1 MMRRVL
7 GLVLTGLGAFLLA
20 LALLLRF
27 YLPGQV
33 IKFPLNEYLVIT
45 LTGHDVTYFNTKQLK
60 VLTGVTAKATSTV
73 EGDVSAGSSSTAVWN
88 DFTAV
93 EDTTNNAP
101 IEFVSQRS
109 AFNRR
114 TGAIVDCCGAYVSIS
129 NVGTRNGHQSGQGF
143 VWPLGT
149 QKQTYQVFDATLG
162 KPEPFRYEGTSTID
176 GVTAYKFVERVVN
189 QQFASQTLPGLLVGY
204 GSLPSVTLPEYVSQ
218 TKTFWVDPATG
229 TPLDMT
235 EKRTLDLED
244 ITGAT
249 KLTLYK
255 GDLTATSQSI
265 ASAVNTAKSAHLKI
279 DLVEDIGPLVSLV
292 LGVGLVLVGVALILD
307 QRGSE
312 EFAYES
318 DETVGSTR

>member
-1 MMRRVL
+1 MRRVL

-33 IKFPLNEYLVIT
+33 IKFPLNEYLVTT
-45 LTGHDVTYFNTKQLK
+45 LTGHDVTYFNAKQLE
-60 VLTGVTAKATSTV
+60 VLTGVNAKATSTV

-93 EDTTNNAP
+93 EDTTNNAA

-114 TGAIVDCCGAYVSIS
+114 TGAVVDCCGAYVSIS
-129 NVGTRNGHQSGQGF
+129 NVGTRSGHQSGQGF

-149 QKQTYQVFDATLG
+149 QKQTYQVFDAVLR

-176 GVTAYKFVERVVN
+176 GMTAYKFVEQVIN
-189 QQFASQTLPGLLVGY
+189 QQFASQTLPGSLVGY
-204 GSLPSVTLPEYVSQ
+204 AQLPSVTLPEYISQ
-218 TKTFWVDPATG
+218 TNTFWVDPVTG
-229 TPLDMT
+229 APLDAN
-235 EKRTLDLED
+235 ENRTLGLEN

-249 KLTLYK
+249 KLVLYR
-255 GDLTATSQSI
+255 GDLTATPQSI
-265 ASAVNTAKSAHLKI
+265 ASAVDTARSAHVKI
-279 DLVEDIGPLVSLV
+279 DLVEDIGPLVGLL
-292 LGVGLVLVGVALILD
+292 LGVGLVVVGVAMILG
-307 QRGSE
+307 QRDSE

>member
-1 MMRRVL
+1 MRRVL

-33 IKFPLNEYLVIT
+33 VKFPLNEYLVTT
-45 LTGHDVTYFNTKQLK
+45 LTGHNVTYFNAKQLR

-73 EGDVSAGSSSTAVWN
+73 EGDVSAGSSSVAVWN

-101 IEFVSQRS
+101 IEYISQRS

-114 TGAIVDCCGAYVSIS
+114 TGATVDCCGAYISIS
-129 NVGTRNGHQSGQGF
+129 NVGTRTGHQSGQGF

-149 QKQTYQVFDATLG
+149 QKQTYLAFDPTLL
-162 KPEPFRYEGTSTID
+162 KPEPFRYEGTSAID
-176 GVTAYKFVERVVN
+176 GMAAYKFVEHVSN
-189 QQFASQTLPGLLVGY
+189 QQFASQTLPGSLVGY
-204 GSLPSVTLPEYVSQ
+204 SQLPSVTLPEYASE
-218 TKTFWVDPATG
+218 TITFWVDPVTG
-229 TPLDMT
+229 APLDVT
-235 EKRTLDLED
+235 QNRTLRLED

-249 KLTLYK
+249 KLILYQ
-255 GDLTATSQSI
+255 GDLAATPQSI
-265 ASAVNTAKSAHLKI
+265 ANAVNTARSAHLKV
-279 DLVEDIGPLVSLV
+279 DLVEDIGPLAGLL
-292 LGVGLVLVGVALILD
+292 LGVGLVVTGAALILD
-307 QRGSE
+307 RRGTD

>member
-1 MMRRVL
+1 MRRVL

-33 IKFPLNEYLVIT
+33 VKFPLNEYLVTT
-45 LTGHDVTYFNTKQLK
+45 LTGHNVTYFNAKQLK

-73 EGDVSAGSSSTAVWN
+73 EGDVSAGSSPVAVWN
-88 DFTAV
+88 DFTAI

-101 IEFVSQRS
+101 IEFVSVRS

-114 TGAIVDCCGAYVSIS
+114 TGATVDCCGAYVSIS

-143 VWPLGT
+143 VWPIGT
-149 QKQTYQVFDATLG
+149 QKQTYQVFDVMLG

-176 GVTAYKFVERVVN
+176 GITAYKFAERVIN
-189 QQFASQTLPGLLVGY
+189 QQFASQTLPGSLVGY
-204 GSLPSVTLPEYVSQ
+204 SSLPSVTLPEYATQ
-218 TKTFWVDPATG
+218 INTFWVDPATG
-229 TPLDMT
+229 APLDMT
-235 EKRTLDLED
+235 ENRTLGLED

-249 KLTLYK
+249 KLVLYK
-255 GDLTATSQSI
+255 GVLTSTPQSI
-265 ASAVNTAKSAHLKI
+265 ASAVNTANSAHLKVE
-279 DLVEDIGPLVSLV
+279 LVEDIGPLVGLV
-292 LGVGLVLVGVALILD
+292 LGVGLVVVGVAMILGRRD
-307 QRGSE
+307 SE

>member
-1 MMRRVL
+1 MRRVL
-7 GLVLTGLGAFLLA
+7 GLVLTGLGAFFLA

-33 IKFPLNEYLVIT
+33 IKFPLNEYLVTT
-45 LTGHDVTYFNTKQLK
+45 LTGHNVSYFNAKQLK

-88 DFTAV
+88 AFTAV

-114 TGAIVDCCGAYVSIS
+114 TGAIVDCCGAYVSVS
-129 NVGTRNGHQSGQGF
+129 NVGTRNGHQSGQGY

-149 QKQTYQVFDATLG
+149 QKQTYQVFDVTLLR
-162 KPEPFRYEGTSTID
+162 PEPFRYEGTSTID
-176 GVTAYKFVERVVN
+176 GMTAYKFVEQVIN
-189 QQFASQTLPGLLVGY
+189 QQFTSQTVSGSLVGFS
-204 GSLPSVTLPEYVSQ
+204 GQLSLTLPEYITEINTV
-218 TKTFWVDPATG
+218 WVDPVTG
-229 TPLDMT
+229 APLD
-235 EKRTLDLED
+235 ENENRTLGLED

-249 KLTLYK
+249 KLILYK
-255 GDLTATSQSI
+255 GDLTATPQSV
-265 ASAVNTAKSAHLKI
+265 ASAVNTANSAHLKI
-279 DLVEDIGPLVSLV
+279 DFVEDIGPLVGLL
-292 LGVGLVLVGVALILD
+292 LGLALAVVGIALILA
-307 QRGSE
+307 QRGGE

-318 DETVGSTR
+318 DETVGSTT

>member
-1 MMRRVL
+1 MRRVL
-7 GLVLTGLGAFLLA
+7 GLVLTGLGAFFLA

-33 IKFPLNEYLVIT
+33 IKFPLNEYLVTT
-45 LTGHDVTYFNTKQLK
+45 LTGHDVTYFNAKQLT

-73 EGDVSAGSSSTAVWN
+73 EGDVSAGSSSVAVWN

-101 IEFVSQRS
+101 IEYISQRS

-114 TGAIVDCCGAYVSIS
+114 TGAVVDCCGAYVSIS
-129 NVGTRNGHQSGQGF
+129 NVGTRNGHQSGQGY

-149 QKQTYQVFDATLG
+149 QKQTYQVFDPVLL
-162 KPEPFRYEGTSTID
+162 KPEPYRYEGTSTID
-176 GVTAYKFVERVVN
+176 GMTAYKFVERVSN
-189 QQFASQTLPGLLVGY
+189 QQFASQTLPGSLVGY
-204 GSLPSVTLPEYVSQ
+204 GSLPSVTLPEYD
-218 TKTFWVDPATG
+218 TATNTIWVDPVTG
-229 TPLDMT
+229 APLDFS
-235 EKRTLDLED
+235 ENRTLALED

-249 KLTLYK
+249 KLILYR
-255 GDLTATSQSI
+255 GDLTSTPQSI
-265 ASAVNTAKSAHLKI
+265 ASAVSTAKSAHLKV
-279 DLVEDIGPLVSLV
+279 DLVEDIGPLAGLL
-292 LGVGLVLVGVALILD
+292 LGVGAVVAGVTLILD
-307 QRGSE
+307 RRRSE

>member
-1 MMRRVL
+1 MRRVL

-33 IKFPLNEYLVIT
+33 VKFPLNEYLVTT
-45 LTGHDVTYFNTKQLK
+45 LTGHNVTYFNAKQLR

-101 IEFVSQRS
+101 IEFVSERS

-114 TGAIVDCCGAYVSIS
+114 TGTIVDCCGAYVSIS
-129 NVGTRNGHQSGQGF
+129 NVGTRDGHQSGQGF

-149 QKQTYQVFDATLG
+149 QKQTYQVFDAMLG

-176 GVTAYKFVERVVN
+176 GITAYKFVERVIN
-189 QQFASQTLPGLLVGY
+189 QQFASQTLPGSLVGY
-204 GSLPSVTLPEYVSQ
+204 SSLPSVTLPEYATQINTV
-218 TKTFWVDPATG
+218 WVDPATG
-229 TPLDMT
+229 APLDET
-235 EKRTLDLED
+235 ENRTLRLED

-249 KLTLYK
+249 KLILYS
-255 GDLTATSQSI
+255 GDLASTPQSI
-265 ASAVNTAKSAHLKI
+265 ASAVNTANSAHLKVE
-279 DLVEDIGPLVSLV
+279 LVEDIGPLAGLI
-292 LGVGLVLVGVALILD
+292 LGVGLVVVGVALILD
-307 QRGSE
+307 RRGSE

>member
-1 MMRRVL
+1 MRRVL

-33 IKFPLNEYLVIT
+33 IKFPLNEYLVLT
-45 LTGHDVTYFNTKQLK
+45 LTGHDVTYFNAKQLK

-101 IEFVSQRS
+101 IEFISQRS

-114 TGAIVDCCGAYVSIS
+114 TGATVDCCGAYVSIS
-129 NVGTRNGHQSGQGF
+129 DVGTRNGHQSGQGF

-149 QKQTYQVFDATLG
+149 QKQTYPVFDATLL
-162 KPEPFRYEGTSTID
+162 KPEPFRYEGTSVID
-176 GVTAYKFVERVVN
+176 GMTAYKFVERVSN
-189 QQFASQTLPGLLVGY
+189 QQFASQTLPGSLVGY
-204 GSLPSVTLPEYVSQ
+204 PSLPSVTLPEYASE
-218 TKTFWVDPATG
+218 TNTFWVDPITG
-229 TPLDMT
+229 APLDMT
-235 EKRTLDLED
+235 ENRTLSLGN

-249 KLTLYK
+249 KLILYQ
-255 GDLTATSQSI
+255 GDLAATPQSI
-265 ASAVNTAKSAHLKI
+265 ANAVNTANSAHLKI
-279 DLVEDIGPLVSLV
+279 DLVEDIGPLAGLI
-292 LGVGLVLVGVALILD
+292 LGLGLVVVGAALILD
-307 QRGSE
+307 RRGSE